1 MVDRA
6 AAFKPGLFGAP
17 VFIWLVLL
25 LVALGVPAAAV
36 YSMLSSF
43 RDSD

>member
-1 MVDRA
+1 VVVFA
-6 AAFKPGLFGAP
+6 A
-17 VFIWLVLL
+17 I
-25 LVALGVPAAAV
+25 GVPAAAV

>member
-1 MVDRA
+1 
-6 AAFKPGLFGAP
+6 
-17 VFIWLVLL
+17 VLM
-25 LVALGVPAAAV
+25 LVAIGVPAAAV